1 MKIFKT
7 IINIIL
13 TLFII
18 VGISV
23 LIAYIIGIKP
33 YVVMSGSMEPNIK
46 IGSVSFVN
54 TRYPYKKIQVGDVIA
69 FKRDTIFATHRV
81 VEITD
86 EGFITKGDANNIAD
100 GKIVS
105 QNEYV
110 GKNILSIQKLGYI
123 IQATQTKAGKVIL
136 ITTIVFILAC
146 AFFVIKP
153 EEKTQE

>member
-18 VGISV
+18 VGLSV
-23 LIAYIIGIKP
+23 LILYIVGIKP
-33 YVVMSGSMEPNIK
+33 YVVISGSMEPNIK

>member
-1 MKIFKT
+1 MKILKS

-153 EEKTQE
+153 EEKIQE

>member
-18 VGISV
+18 VGLSV
-23 LIAYIIGIKP
+23 LILYIVGIKP
-33 YVVMSGSMEPNIK
+33 YVVISGSMESNIK
-46 IGSVSFVN
+46 IGSISFIN
-54 TRYPYKKIQVGDVIA
+54 TRYPFEKINVGDIIA

-81 VEITD
+81 VEITE
-86 EGFITKGDANNIAD
+86 EGFKTKGDANNVVD
-100 GKIVS
+100 GKIVLEK
-105 QNEYV
+105 EYV
-110 GKNILSIQKLGYI
+110 GKNILSIPKIGYI

-153 EEKTQE
+153 EEKIQE

>member
-1 MKIFKT
+1 MKILKS

-33 YVVMSGSMEPNIK
+33 YVVISGSMEPNIK

-81 VEITD
+81 VEITE

>member
-1 MKIFKT
+1 MKILKS

-81 VEITD
+81 VEITE

-153 EEKTQE
+153 E

>member
-1 MKIFKT
+1 MKILKS

-81 VEITD
+81 VEITE

>member
-18 VGISV
+18 VGLSV
-23 LIAYIIGIKP
+23 LILYIVGIKP
-33 YVVMSGSMEPNIK
+33 YVVISGSMEPNIK

-153 EEKTQE
+153 EEKIQD

>member
-18 VGISV
+18 VGLSV
-23 LIAYIIGIKP
+23 LILYIVGIKP
-33 YVVMSGSMEPNIK
+33 YVVISGSMESNIK
-46 IGSVSFVN
+46 IGSISFIN
-54 TRYPYKKIQVGDVIA
+54 TRYPFEKINVGDIIA

-81 VEITD
+81 VE
-86 EGFITKGDANNIAD
+86 K
-100 GKIVS
+100 
-105 QNEYV
+105 QYV
-110 GKNILSIQKLGYI
+110 GKNILSIPKTGYI